1 MALFLKLKSRHRAK
15 LFDVHILMDSPNDS
29 PKMRTIG
36 SIHYYGTT
44 LKIHYKSLVLSS
56 LILKL
61 FSSSDSKLAK
71 KSQGIAY
78 SRKFEK
84 NGNKR
89 ISLLGEPSDI
99 TWFFCTTLT
108 FFFYGRALMVQS
120 TLMILKRVEKHQ
132 LEL

>member
-1 MALFLKLKSRHRAK
+1 MFHK
-15 LFDVHILMDSPNDS
+15 LMDSPNDS
-29 PKMRTIG
+29 SKMRTIG

-44 LKIHYKSLVLSS
+44 LKILVLSS

-61 FSSSDSKLAK
+61 LSSFDSKLAK

-120 TLMILKRVEKHQ
+120 TLMILKQVEKHQ